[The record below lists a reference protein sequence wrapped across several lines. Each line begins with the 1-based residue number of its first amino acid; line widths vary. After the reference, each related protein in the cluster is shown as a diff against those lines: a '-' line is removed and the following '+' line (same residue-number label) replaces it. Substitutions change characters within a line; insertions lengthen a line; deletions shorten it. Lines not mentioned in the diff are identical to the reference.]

1 MITFESAIN
10 RLAERLAD
18 RREES
23 RNVGLQR
30 RNQVVDIHGMEFTRQ
45 GDGVKRP
52 AIFHISISPDLIY
65 FERFE
70 FKVILESFRIPI
82 IGIGGLQDEY
92 VLVHESADDIY
103 IETETLVTDE
113 EEVQLE
119 MEDIA
124 LEMNQASGEIEPA
137 EHRHELE
144 QKPHRHT
151 IPAPIYKLP
160 RHSHNTNRHN
170 HEVIPGMTYVNTTAT
185 EFRILIEDYDL
196 TPYFKAQHPNHWL
209 NGENRIFPQPD
220 INYNF
225 DVLEAVGYMNKE
237 LRRKILSPGYKEIKI
252 EGNGIFNATLVNYL
266 KYSHVNR

>member
-10 RLAERLAD
+10 RLAERTAD

-45 GDGVKRP
+45 GDGVDRP

-70 FKVILESFRIPI
+70 FKIIIESFRIPI
-82 IGIGGLQDEY
+82 IGIGSLQDEY
-92 VLVHESADDIY
+92 VFIHESGDDIY
-103 IETETLVTDE
+103 IETEELVTN
-113 EEVQLE
+113 EVEIQLE
-119 MEDIA
+119 TEA
-124 LEMNQASGEIEPA
+124 TELEINQASGNIEPA
-137 EHRHELE
+137 AHYHELE
-144 QKPHRHT
+144 QESHCHT
-151 IPAPIYKLP
+151 IPAPRYKLP

-209 NGENRIFPQPD
+209 NGEDRIFPGHD

-225 DVLEAVGYMNKE
+225 DVLEAVGYMNKD